1 MTSQHELAFARIK
14 QVCYSGLSVD
24 ELQTA
29 LLRELQ
35 RVWSVSAYCF
45 NQIDPTT
52 ELMIRSQRRDVGGP
66 REQRYFL
73 ENLYF
78 EDYLP
83 AFRRLSQGR
92 MPVEMLSRSTDGR
105 LDRAHRYASYLRDLG
120 FGDELR
126 TILISGRRTW
136 GSLVL
141 FRRREDP
148 HFAPEEQQLL
158 ARLVPH
164 IGAGLQQAVLRSI
177 SSPAEQHARST
188 PGVMILGP
196 GGELE
201 YFTPA
206 AEAWLRDIDDLPPDW
221 PQPRLLPVPVLH
233 AVGALRSSLAMHT
246 HTEAALVPRVSVFGR
261 SGTWLTIHASR
272 MESPAGGSSRIMVM
286 LEPSLPQ
293 ELGRIQTAAFGLTS
307 QEEAVVQLVFQG
319 KSTQEIA
326 HELFISA
333 YTVQDH
339 LKNVFDKV
347 GVRSRRDLVK
357 HLYLHNQLAL
367 AK

>member
-1 MTSQHELAFARIK
+1 MSQHELALTRIK
-14 QVCYSGLSVD
+14 QLCYSGLPIG

-29 LLRELQ
+29 LSHELQ

-52 ELMIRSQRRDVGGP
+52 ELMVRSQRKDVGGP
-66 REQRYFL
+66 REQRFFL

-83 AFRRLSQGR
+83 AFRRLAQGR
-92 MPVEMLSRSTDGR
+92 MPVEMLSRSTGGR
-105 LDRAHRYASYLRDLG
+105 LEKAYRYASYLRGLG

-126 TILISGRRTW
+126 TIMISGRRPW

-164 IGAGLQQAVLRSI
+164 IGAGMQRAVLQSLC
-177 SSPAEQHARST
+177 SPAEQHARST

-206 AEAWLRDIDDLPPDW
+206 AEAWLKDIDDLPSDW

-233 AVGALRSSLAMHT
+233 ATGALRISLAMRT
-246 HTEAALVPRVSVFGR
+246 EAEAALVPRVSVLGR

-272 MESPAGGSSRIMVM
+272 MESPAGGNSRTMVM

-293 ELGRIQTAAFGLTS
+293 DLGRIQTAAFGLTQ
-307 QEEAVVQLVFQG
+307 QEETVAHLVFQG
-319 KSTQEIA
+319 KSTQEMA
-326 HELFISA
+326 QELFISA